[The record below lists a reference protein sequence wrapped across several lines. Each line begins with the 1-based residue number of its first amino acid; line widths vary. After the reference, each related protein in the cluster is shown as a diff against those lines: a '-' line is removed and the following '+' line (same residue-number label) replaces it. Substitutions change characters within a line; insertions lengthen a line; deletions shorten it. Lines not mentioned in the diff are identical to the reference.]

1 MAKTKAGENI
11 NIEENLKALD
21 EVIGMLESGE
31 LPLEDAFQK
40 YKDGMD
46 LLLKCNSQIDRVE
59 KELEVLETEGV

>member
-31 LPLEDAFQK
+31 MPLEDAFQK

-46 LLLKCNSQIDRVE
+46 LLYKCNSQIDRVE
-59 KELEVLETEGV
+59 KELAVLETEGV

>member
-1 MAKTKAGENI
+1 MAKSKANENI
-11 NIEENLKALD
+11 NIEENLKKLD